1 LNEFKMAKSKK
12 GASRWL
18 PLVLLNSLLIQAGIY
33 VVRPIVTYKS
43 VELGADAA
51 LVGLIGASFAIAPLV
66 FAIQIGRFVDR
77 GRAGLA
83 LLLGSIILVL
93 TTFGLLF
100 INSIALLM
108 LAMPSL
114 GMGHLLVMVGG
125 QTLIANRSN
134 SKAYEKNFGL
144 LTFYASAG
152 HAIGP
157 FVGGYL
163 ADSGEVNV
171 NANAA
176 FLFALALFVAAVIGT
191 IALSTKKENPKN
203 VKPLEKARVTQVLA
217 IPTFKSAIFVA
228 SATTAVVDVVL
239 IFLPLYG
246 REIGLSVTDIG
257 ILLAIRAIFSLAVRL
272 VLGQISNR
280 LGLRRI
286 VTWGSWVT
294 LVSMVA
300 LGLTSNFWWIALIMA
315 VSGFAMGIGQPATM
329 AWVSR
334 ISSPE
339 SRGLAIS
346 IRLGANRFGQ
356 VAMPAIAGVVA
367 GASTAGVF
375 YMLAALQAASIF
387 ATVTSLKK
395 GE

>member
-1 LNEFKMAKSKK
+1 MSNSKTS
-12 GASRWL
+12 GSRWL

-77 GRAGLA
+77 GRAGLS

-134 SKAYEKNFGL
+134 SKEYEKNFGL

-152 HAIGP
+152 HAVGP

-334 ISSPE
+334 ISAPD
-339 SRGLAIS
+339 SRGLAIAV
-346 IRLGANRFGQ
+346 RLSANRLGQ
-356 VAMPAIAGVVA
+356 VAMPALAGLVA

-375 YMLAALQAASIF
+375 YMLAALQAASIV

>member
-1 LNEFKMAKSKK
+1 
-12 GASRWL
+12 
-18 PLVLLNSLLIQAGIY
+18 
-33 VVRPIVTYKS
+33 
-43 VELGADAA
+43 
-51 LVGLIGASFAIAPLV
+51 
-66 FAIQIGRFVDR
+66 VDK

-83 LLLGSIILVL
+83 MMLGSLLLVA
-93 TTFGLLF
+93 TTTALLF
-100 INSIALLM
+100 INSIPLLM
-108 LAMPSL
+108 LAMPAL
-114 GMGHLLVMVGG
+114 GMGHLLIMVGG
-125 QTLIANRSN
+125 QTLIANRSA
-134 SKAYEKNFGL
+134 SAEYEKNFGL

-157 FVGGYL
+157 FIGGWL
-163 ADSGEVNV
+163 ADSGEVRV

-191 IALSTKKENPKN
+191 IALSTKKENPKPN
-203 VKPLEKARVTQVLA
+203 KVLEKAKVRQVLA
-217 IPTFKSAIFVA
+217 IPTFKSAMFVA

-257 ILLAIRAIFSLAVRL
+257 ILLAIRSIASLAVRL

-280 LGLRRI
+280 LGLRTI
-286 VTWGSWVT
+286 LTWGSIVT
-294 LVSMVA
+294 LASMVA
-300 LGLTSNFWWIALIMA
+300 LGLTANFWWIALIMA

-334 ISSPE
+334 ISSPD
-339 SRGLAIS
+339 SRGLAIAV
-346 IRLGANRFGQ
+346 RLSANRLGQ
-356 VAMPAIAGVVA
+356 VAMPALAGLVA

-375 YMLAALQAASIF
+375 YMLAGLQAASIV

>member
-1 LNEFKMAKSKK
+1 MSESK
-12 GASRWL
+12 ASAARWL
-18 PLVLLNSLLIQAGIY
+18 PLVLFNSLLIQGGIY
-33 VVRPIVTYKS
+33 VVRPIITYKS

-51 LVGLIGASFAIAPLV
+51 LVGLIGATFALAPLV

-83 LLLGSIILVL
+83 LLLGSLVLFL
-93 TTFGLLF
+93 TTFALLF
-100 INSIALLM
+100 INSIPLLM
-108 LAMPSL
+108 VAMPSL

-125 QTLIANRSN
+125 QTLIANRSK
-134 SKAYEKNFGL
+134 SKDYEKNFGL

-163 ADSGEVNV
+163 ADSGGVEV

-176 FLFALALFVAAVIGT
+176 FLFALALFFIAVVGT
-191 IALSTKKENPKN
+191 VALSTKKENPKIQ
-203 VKPLEKARVTQVLA
+203 KPAEKSKVNQVLGV
-217 IPTFKSAIFVA
+217 PTFKSAIFVA
-228 SATTAVVDVVL
+228 SATTSVVDVVL

-286 VTWGSWVT
+286 ISWGSFVT
-294 LVSMVA
+294 LVSMIT
-300 LGLTSNFWWIALIMA
+300 LGLTANFWWIALIMA

-339 SRGLAIS
+339 SRGLAIA
-346 IRLGANRFGQ
+346 IRLSANRFGQ
-356 VAMPAIAGVVA
+356 VSMPIIAGIVA

-375 YMLAALQAASIF
+375 YMLALVQAGSII
-387 ATVTSLKK
+387 ATVRSLKK

>member
-1 LNEFKMAKSKK
+1 MSKSKTS
-12 GASRWL
+12 GSRWL

-33 VVRPIVTYKS
+33 VVRPIITYKS

-51 LVGLIGASFAIAPLV
+51 LVGLIGATFALAPLV
-66 FAIQIGRFVDR
+66 FAIQIGRFVDK

-93 TTFGLLF
+93 TTFALLF

-108 LAMPSL
+108 LAMPTL
-114 GMGHLLVMVGG
+114 GMGHLLIMVGG
-125 QTLIANRSN
+125 QTLIANRS
-134 SKAYEKNFGL
+134 KAQEYEKNFGL

-157 FVGGYL
+157 LVGGYL

-191 IALSTKKENPKN
+191 VALSTKKENPRTK
-203 VKPLEKARVTQVLA
+203 KPLEKAKVTQVLA
-217 IPTFKSAIFVA
+217 IPTFKSAMFVA

-257 ILLAIRAIFSLAVRL
+257 ILLAIRSIFSLAVRL
-272 VLGQISNR
+272 VLGQISTK
-280 LGLRRI
+280 LGLRRLLSWGSI
-286 VTWGSWVT
+286 VTM
-294 LVSMVA
+294 VSMVA
-300 LGLTSNFWWIALIMA
+300 LGLTDNFWLIALIMA
-315 VSGFAMGIGQPATM
+315 ISGFTMGVGQPATM

-334 ISSPE
+334 ISSQD
-339 SRGLAIS
+339 SRGLAIA
-346 IRLGANRFGQ
+346 IRLSANRLGQ
-356 VAMPAIAGVVA
+356 VSMPALAGLVA

-375 YMLAALQAASIF
+375 YMLAVLQAASIV

>member
-1 LNEFKMAKSKK
+1 MSKRK
-12 GASRWL
+12 TSSSRWL

-134 SKAYEKNFGL
+134 SKEYEKNFGL

-152 HAIGP
+152 HAVGP

-163 ADSGEVNV
+163 ADSGDVNV

-272 VLGQISNR
+272 VLGQISTK
-280 LGLRRI
+280 LGLRRLLSWGSI
-286 VTWGSWVT
+286 VTM
-294 LVSMVA
+294 VSMVA
-300 LGLTSNFWWIALIMA
+300 LGLTADFWLIALIMA
-315 VSGFAMGIGQPATM
+315 ISGFTMGVGQPATM

-334 ISSPE
+334 ISSRE
-339 SRGLAIS
+339 SRGLAIA

-375 YMLAALQAASIF
+375 YMLAALQAASIV

>member
-1 LNEFKMAKSKK
+1 MAKSKK

-93 TTFGLLF
+93 TTVALLF

-134 SKAYEKNFGL
+134 SKEYEKNFGL

-176 FLFALALFVAAVIGT
+176 FLFALALFVSAVIGT

-203 VKPLEKARVTQVLA
+203 IKPLEKARVTQVLA

-286 VTWGSWVT
+286 VTWGSLVT

-375 YMLAALQAASIF
+375 YMLAALQAASIV

>member
-1 LNEFKMAKSKK
+1 MAKSKK
-12 GASRWL
+12 RGSHWL

-33 VVRPIVTYKS
+33 VVRPIITYKS

-51 LVGLIGASFAIAPLV
+51 LVGLIGATFALAPLF

-83 LLLGSIILVL
+83 LLLGSLILVF
-93 TTFGLLF
+93 TTVALLF

-134 SKAYEKNFGL
+134 AQAYEKNFGL

-163 ADSGEVNV
+163 ADSGEFTV

-191 IALSTKKENPKN
+191 IALSTKKENPKT
-203 VKPLEKARVTQVLA
+203 VKPLEKARVAQVLS

-257 ILLAIRAIFSLAVRL
+257 ILLAIRAIFSLLVRL
-272 VLGQISNR
+272 VLGEISGR

-286 VTWGSWVT
+286 LIWGSVVT

-339 SRGLAIS
+339 SRGLAIA
-346 IRLGANRFGQ
+346 IRLGANRLGQ
-356 VAMPAIAGVVA
+356 VAMPTIAGLVA

-375 YMLAALQAASIF
+375 YMLAALQATSLA
-387 ATVTSLKK
+387 ATVRSLKK
-395 GE
+395 GD

>member
-1 LNEFKMAKSKK
+1 MSNSKTS
-12 GASRWL
+12 GSRWL

-93 TTFGLLF
+93 TTVALLF
-100 INSIALLM
+100 INSIALLI

-134 SKAYEKNFGL
+134 SKEYEKNFGL

-176 FLFALALFVAAVIGT
+176 FLFALALFVSAVIGT
-191 IALSTKKENPKN
+191 IALGTKKENPKN
-203 VKPLEKARVTQVLA
+203 IKPLEKARVTQVLA

-375 YMLAALQAASIF
+375 YMLAALQAASIV
-387 ATVTSLKK
+387 ATVTALKK

>member
-1 LNEFKMAKSKK
+1 MSKVK
-12 GASRWL
+12 TSGSRWL

-51 LVGLIGASFAIAPLV
+51 LVGLIGATFALAPLIL
-66 FAIQIGRFVDR
+66 AIQVGRFVDK
-77 GRAGLA
+77 GRAGLT
-83 LLLGSIILVL
+83 LLLGSIILVI
-93 TTFGLLF
+93 TTIALLF

-108 LAMPSL
+108 LAMPTL
-114 GMGHLLVMVGG
+114 GMGHLLIMVGG

-134 SKAYEKNFGL
+134 SAEYEKNFGL

-157 FVGGYL
+157 LVGGYL
-163 ADSGEVNV
+163 ADSGEVTV

-176 FLFALALFVAAVIGT
+176 FLFSLGLFIAAVIGT
-191 IALSTKKENPKN
+191 IALSTRKENPTTQKL
-203 VKPLEKARVTQVLA
+203 PEKAKVTQVLA

-257 ILLAIRAIFSLAVRL
+257 ILLAIRSIFSLAVRL
-272 VLGQISNR
+272 VLGQISMK
-280 LGLRRI
+280 LGLRRLLSWGSI
-286 VTWGSWVT
+286 VTM
-294 LVSMVA
+294 VSMVA
-300 LGLTSNFWWIALIMA
+300 LGLTANFWLIALIMA
-315 VSGFAMGIGQPATM
+315 ISGFTMGIGQPATM

-334 ISSPE
+334 ISSAE
-339 SRGLAIS
+339 SRGLAIAV
-346 IRLGANRFGQ
+346 RLSANRLGQ
-356 VAMPAIAGVVA
+356 VAMPALAGVVA

-375 YMLAALQAASIF
+375 YMLAALQAASIV

>member
-1 LNEFKMAKSKK
+1 MSKSKT
-12 GASRWL
+12 GGSRWL
-18 PLVLLNSLLIQAGIY
+18 PLVLLNSLLIQGGIY
-33 VVRPIVTYKS
+33 VVRPIITYKS

-51 LVGLIGASFAIAPLV
+51 LVGLIGATFALAPLV

-77 GRAGLA
+77 GRAGLS
-83 LLLGSIILVL
+83 LLLGSIVLVL
-93 TTFGLLF
+93 TTVALLF

-108 LAMPSL
+108 VAMPSL

-134 SKAYEKNFGL
+134 AKQYEKNFGL

-176 FLFALALFVAAVIGT
+176 FLFALAMFVIAVIGT
-191 IALSTKKENPKN
+191 VALSTKKENPKN
-203 VKPLEKARVTQVLA
+203 VKPLEKSKVTQVLA
-217 IPTFKSAIFVA
+217 VPTFKSAIFVA
-228 SATTAVVDVVL
+228 SATTSVVDVVL

-246 REIGLSVTDIG
+246 REIGLSVSDIG

-286 VTWGSWVT
+286 VIWGSLVT

-300 LGLTSNFWWIALIMA
+300 LGLTSSFWLIALIMA

-334 ISSPE
+334 ISSQD
-339 SRGLAIS
+339 SRGLAIA
-346 IRLGANRFGQ
+346 IRLSANRLGQ
-356 VAMPAIAGVVA
+356 VSMPALAGLVA

-375 YMLAALQAASIF
+375 YMLAALQAASIV

>member
-1 LNEFKMAKSKK
+1 MSKNK
-12 GASRWL
+12 TSGSPWL

-33 VVRPIVTYKS
+33 VVRPIITYKS
-43 VELGADAA
+43 VELGADAT
-51 LVGLIGASFAIAPLV
+51 LVGLIGATFALAPL
-66 FAIQIGRFVDR
+66 FLAIQVGRFVDR

-83 LLLGSIILVL
+83 LMAGSVILVL
-93 TTFGLLF
+93 TTIALLF
-100 INSIALLM
+100 INSIALLIV
-108 LAMPSL
+108 AMPSL
-114 GMGHLLVMVGG
+114 GMGHLLIMVGG
-125 QTLIANRSN
+125 QTMIANRSA
-134 SKAYEKNFGL
+134 SSAYEKNFGL

-163 ADSGEVNV
+163 ADSGEATV

-191 IALSTKKENPKN
+191 LALSTKKENPKPTKN
-203 VKPLEKARVTQVLA
+203 LELDKVTQVLA
-217 IPTFKSAIFVA
+217 IPTFKSAMFVA

-257 ILLAIRAIFSLAVRL
+257 ILLAIRSVASLAVRL

-286 VTWGSWVT
+286 LVWGSIFT
-294 LVSMVA
+294 LISMIA
-300 LGLTSNFWWIALIMA
+300 LGLTANFWLIALIMA

-334 ISSPE
+334 ISSAN
-339 SRGLAIS
+339 SRGLAIA
-346 IRLGANRFGQ
+346 IRLSANRFGQ
-356 VAMPAIAGVVA
+356 VAMPALAGVVA

-375 YMLAALQAASIF
+375 YMLAALQAASIV
-387 ATVTSLKK
+387 ATVKALEP
-395 GE
+395 GQ

>member
-1 LNEFKMAKSKK
+1 MSKAKTS
-12 GASRWL
+12 GSRWL

-33 VVRPIVTYKS
+33 VVRPIITYKS

-51 LVGLIGASFAIAPLV
+51 LVGLIGATFALAPLV
-66 FAIQIGRFVDR
+66 LAIQVGRFVDK

-83 LLLGSIILVL
+83 LMAGSVILVL
-93 TTFGLLF
+93 TTIALLF

-108 LAMPSL
+108 LAMPTL
-114 GMGHLLVMVGG
+114 GMGHLLIMVGG
-125 QTLIANRSN
+125 QTLIANRSH
-134 SKAYEKNFGL
+134 SAEYEKNFGL

-157 FVGGYL
+157 FVGGWL
-163 ADSGEVNV
+163 ADSGEVTV

-191 IALSTKKENPKN
+191 IALSTKRENPKP
-203 VKPLEKARVTQVLA
+203 KQDLEKAKVRAILA
-217 IPTFKSAIFVA
+217 VPTFKSAMFVA

-257 ILLAIRAIFSLAVRL
+257 ILLAIRSIFSLAVRL
-272 VLGQISNR
+272 VLGQISTK
-280 LGLRRI
+280 LGLRRLLSWGSI
-286 VTWGSWVT
+286 VTM
-294 LVSMVA
+294 VSMVA
-300 LGLTSNFWWIALIMA
+300 LGLTANFWLIALIMA
-315 VSGFAMGIGQPATM
+315 ISGFTMGVGQPATM

-334 ISSPE
+334 ISSPD
-339 SRGLAIS
+339 SRGLAIAVRLS
-346 IRLGANRFGQ
+346 ANRLGQ
-356 VAMPAIAGVVA
+356 VSMPALAGLVA

-375 YMLAALQAASIF
+375 YMLAALQAASIV

>member
-1 LNEFKMAKSKK
+1 MSKNK
-12 GASRWL
+12 TSGSPWL

-33 VVRPIVTYKS
+33 VVRPIITYKS
-43 VELGADAA
+43 VELGADAT
-51 LVGLIGASFAIAPLV
+51 LVGLIGATFALAPL
-66 FAIQIGRFVDR
+66 FLAIQVGRFVDR

-83 LLLGSIILVL
+83 LMAGSVILVL
-93 TTFGLLF
+93 TTIALLF
-100 INSIALLM
+100 INSITLLM
-108 LAMPSL
+108 LAMPTL
-114 GMGHLLVMVGG
+114 GMGHLLIMVGG
-125 QTLIANRSN
+125 QTMIANRSA
-134 SKAYEKNFGL
+134 SSAYEKNFGL

-163 ADSGEVNV
+163 ADSGEATV

-191 IALSTKKENPKN
+191 LALSTKKENPKPTKN
-203 VKPLEKARVTQVLA
+203 LELDKVTQVLA
-217 IPTFKSAIFVA
+217 IPTFKSAMFVA

-257 ILLAIRAIFSLAVRL
+257 ILLAIRSVASLAVRL

-286 VTWGSWVT
+286 LVWGSIFT
-294 LVSMVA
+294 LLSMIA
-300 LGLTSNFWWIALIMA
+300 LGLTANFWLIALIMA

-334 ISSPE
+334 ISSAN
-339 SRGLAIS
+339 SRGLAIA
-346 IRLGANRFGQ
+346 IRLSANRFGQ
-356 VAMPAIAGVVA
+356 VAMPALAGVVA

-375 YMLAALQAASIF
+375 YMLAALQAASIV
-387 ATVTSLKK
+387 ATVKALKP
-395 GE
+395 GQ

>member
-1 LNEFKMAKSKK
+1 MSKAKTS
-12 GASRWL
+12 GSPWL

-33 VVRPIVTYKS
+33 VVRPIITYKS

-51 LVGLIGASFAIAPLV
+51 LVGLIGATFALAPLV
-66 FAIQIGRFVDR
+66 FAIQVGRFVDR

-93 TTFGLLF
+93 TTFALLF
-100 INSIALLM
+100 INSISLLM
-108 LAMPSL
+108 LAMPAL
-114 GMGHLLVMVGG
+114 GMGHLLIMVGG

-134 SKAYEKNFGL
+134 AKEYEKNFGL

-191 IALSTKKENPKN
+191 VALSTKKENPKPK
-203 VKPLEKARVTQVLA
+203 KPLEKAKVTEVLA
-217 IPTFKSAIFVA
+217 IPTFKSAMFVA

-257 ILLAIRAIFSLAVRL
+257 ILLAIRSIFSLAVRL
-272 VLGQISNR
+272 VLGQISTR
-280 LGLRRI
+280 LGLRRLLSWGSI
-286 VTWGSWVT
+286 VTM
-294 LVSMVA
+294 VSMVA
-300 LGLTSNFWWIALIMA
+300 LGLTANFWLIALIMA
-315 VSGFAMGIGQPATM
+315 ISGFTMGVGQPATM

-334 ISSPE
+334 ISSQD

-346 IRLGANRFGQ
+346 IRLSANRLGQ
-356 VAMPAIAGVVA
+356 VSMPALAGLVA

-375 YMLAALQAASIF
+375 YMLAALQAASIV
-387 ATVTSLKK
+387 ATVTALKK

>member
-1 LNEFKMAKSKK
+1 MSKNK
-12 GASRWL
+12 TSGSRWL

-33 VVRPIVTYKS
+33 VVRPIITYKS

-51 LVGLIGASFAIAPLV
+51 LVGLIGATFALAPLV
-66 FAIQIGRFVDR
+66 LAIQVGRFVDK

-83 LLLGSIILVL
+83 LMAGSVILVL
-93 TTFGLLF
+93 TTIALLF
-100 INSIALLM
+100 INSIFLLM
-108 LAMPSL
+108 LAMPAL
-114 GMGHLLVMVGG
+114 GMGHLLIMVGG

-134 SKAYEKNFGL
+134 AKAYEKNFGL

-157 FVGGYL
+157 FVGGWL

-176 FLFALALFVAAVIGT
+176 FLFALVLFLAAVLGSIG
-191 IALSTKKENPKN
+191 LSTKEENPK
-203 VKPLEKARVTQVLA
+203 PAKALQRAKVGEVLS

-228 SATTAVVDVVL
+228 SATTAVVDVIL

-257 ILLAIRAIFSLAVRL
+257 ILLAIRSIASLLVRL

-280 LGLRRI
+280 LGLRTI
-286 VTWGSWVT
+286 LTWGSIVT
-294 LVSMVA
+294 LASMLA
-300 LGLTSNFWWIALIMA
+300 LGLTANFWWIALIMA
-315 VSGFAMGIGQPATM
+315 ISGFAMGIGQPATM

-334 ISSPE
+334 ISSPD
-339 SRGLAIS
+339 SRGLAIAV
-346 IRLGANRFGQ
+346 RLSANRLGQ
-356 VAMPAIAGVVA
+356 VAMPALAGVVA

-375 YMLAALQAASIF
+375 YMLATLQAASIV

-395 GE
+395 GD

>member
-1 LNEFKMAKSKK
+1 MSRVKTS
-12 GASRWL
+12 GSRWL

-51 LVGLIGASFAIAPLV
+51 LVGLIGAAFSIAPLLL
-66 FAIQIGRFVDR
+66 AIQVGRFVDR
-77 GRAGLA
+77 GRAGLVI
-83 LLLGSIILVL
+83 LLGSIILVL
-93 TTFGLLF
+93 TTFALLF

-108 LAMPSL
+108 LAMPTL
-114 GMGHLLVMVGG
+114 GMGHLLIMVGG

-134 SKAYEKNFGL
+134 AKEYEKNFGL

-176 FLFALALFVAAVIGT
+176 FLFALVLFVAAVIGT
-191 IALSTKKENPKN
+191 IALSTKKENPKTI
-203 VKPLEKARVTQVLA
+203 KPLEKAKVTQVLA
-217 IPTFKSAIFVA
+217 IPTFKSAMFVA

-257 ILLAIRAIFSLAVRL
+257 ILLAIRSIFSLAVRL
-272 VLGQISNR
+272 VLGQISTR
-280 LGLRRI
+280 LGLRRLLSWGSI
-286 VTWGSWVT
+286 VTM
-294 LVSMVA
+294 VSMVA
-300 LGLTSNFWWIALIMA
+300 LGLTANFWLIALIMA
-315 VSGFAMGIGQPATM
+315 ISGFTMGVGQPATM

-334 ISSPE
+334 ISSQE
-339 SRGLAIS
+339 SRGLAIA
-346 IRLGANRFGQ
+346 IRLSANRLGQ
-356 VAMPAIAGVVA
+356 VAMPALAGLVA

-375 YMLAALQAASIF
+375 YMLAALQAASIV

>member
-1 LNEFKMAKSKK
+1 MSQVKTS
-12 GASRWL
+12 GSRWL

-33 VVRPIVTYKS
+33 VVRPIITYKS
-43 VELGADAA
+43 VELGADAT
-51 LVGLIGASFAIAPLV
+51 LVGLIGATFALAPL
-66 FAIQIGRFVDR
+66 FLAIQVGRFVDR

-83 LLLGSIILVL
+83 LMAGSVILVL
-93 TTFGLLF
+93 TTIALLF

-108 LAMPSL
+108 LAMPTL
-114 GMGHLLVMVGG
+114 GMGHLLIMVGG
-125 QTLIANRSN
+125 QTMIANRSA
-134 SKAYEKNFGL
+134 SSAYEKNFGL

-163 ADSGEVNV
+163 ADSGEATV

-191 IALSTKKENPKN
+191 LALSTRKENPKPKKN
-203 VKPLEKARVTQVLA
+203 LELDKVTKVLA
-217 IPTFKSAIFVA
+217 IPTFKSAMFVA

-257 ILLAIRAIFSLAVRL
+257 ILLAIRSVASLAVRL

-286 VTWGSWVT
+286 LVWGSIVT

-300 LGLTSNFWWIALIMA
+300 LGLTANFWLIALIMA

-334 ISSPE
+334 ISSAN
-339 SRGLAIS
+339 SRGLAIA
-346 IRLGANRFGQ
+346 IRLSANRFGQ
-356 VAMPAIAGVVA
+356 VAMPALAGVVA

-387 ATVTSLKK
+387 ATVKALKP
-395 GE
+395 GQ

>member
-1 LNEFKMAKSKK
+1 MSKAKTS
-12 GASRWL
+12 GSRWL

-33 VVRPIVTYKS
+33 VVRPIITYKS

-51 LVGLIGASFAIAPLV
+51 LVGLIGATFALAPLV
-66 FAIQIGRFVDR
+66 LAIQVGRFVDK

-93 TTFGLLF
+93 TTIALLF

-114 GMGHLLVMVGG
+114 GMGHLLIMVGG

-134 SKAYEKNFGL
+134 TPQYEKNFGL

-191 IALSTKKENPKN
+191 IALSTRKENPKTK
-203 VKPLEKARVTQVLA
+203 KPLEKARVTQVLA
-217 IPTFKSAIFVA
+217 IPTFKSAMFVA

-246 REIGLSVTDIG
+246 REVGLSVTDIG
-257 ILLAIRAIFSLAVRL
+257 ILLAIRSIFSLAVRL
-272 VLGQISNR
+272 VLGQISTR
-280 LGLRRI
+280 LGLRRLLSWGSI
-286 VTWGSWVT
+286 VTMA
-294 LVSMVA
+294 SMVA
-300 LGLTSNFWWIALIMA
+300 LGLTANFWLIALIMA
-315 VSGFAMGIGQPATM
+315 ISGFTMGVGQPATM
-329 AWVSR
+329 ALVSR
-334 ISSPE
+334 ISSQD

-346 IRLGANRFGQ
+346 IRLSANRLGQ
-356 VAMPAIAGVVA
+356 VAMPALAGLVA

-375 YMLAALQAASIF
+375 YMLAALQAASIA